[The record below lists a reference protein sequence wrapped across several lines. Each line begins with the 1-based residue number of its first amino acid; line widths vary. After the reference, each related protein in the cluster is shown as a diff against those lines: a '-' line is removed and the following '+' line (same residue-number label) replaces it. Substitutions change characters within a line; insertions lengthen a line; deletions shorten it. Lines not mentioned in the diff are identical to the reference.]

1 MVLQGETSS
10 WLKITLRQVYRDV
23 SLGETPIRCVP
34 GMLLRTGTPLW
45 DMALGRHGWRQPNF
59 SSTLKPASLHHE
71 NSGHL
76 LLFPTSPIVPQV
88 LAFLGLFFFF
98 IEETEKWCEE
108 ESESRNSHLP
118 SSSYSLSERQGRVAV
133 PYTEHGQP
141 APAVVPPR
149 RGRVTSYT
157 QEVSSGVSCLSV
169 SLVPF
174 QSPSTPWCISFL
186 SQCSVTAVRNHKS
199 SQAGKICFIH
209 SFCINLL
216 L

>member
-1 MVLQGETSS
+1 MSAWERPPYAAFQGCFSEQGPHSGT
-10 WLKITLRQVYRDV
+10 WLWVGMDGG
-23 SLGETPIRCVP
+23 SLISPP
-34 GMLLRTGTPLW
+34 LSNLLHFIMRTVVICFCFP
-45 DMALGRHGWRQPNF
+45 P
-59 SSTLKPASLHHE
+59 
-71 NSGHL
+71 L
-76 LLFPTSPIVPQV
+76 LLFLRCWHFWVC
-88 LAFLGLFFFF
+88 FFF

-108 ESESRNSHLP
+108 EGESRNSHLP